1 MLRDVLTLFIPHNE
15 LGNYVSGFTVGIDL
29 RSIVLYLKMKGMN
42 GMKNCAI
49 YDDFVKNL
57 HDKAPGYST
66 VTL

>member
-1 MLRDVLTLFIPHNE
+1 
-15 LGNYVSGFTVGIDL
+15 
-29 RSIVLYLKMKGMN
+29 MN

-66 VTL
+66 VTLWSCDV